1 MTFIC
6 DKCKAGAH
14 EQCPG
19 GTWCDCDHRLPKSTR
34 AHVASHPT
42 ALARTTRHPSPRLP
56 ISRRYTSTR
65 LVISFLCQSLLSGPA
80 PTTHVTSPQVRR
92 LGSRLYNPVR
102 PISTAS
108 HLVQPALPFPTI
120 RISAEPHQPRPTRL
134 AAASPP
140 GPLLTSPPPPAPIR
154 RAVSFRPNSP
164 LLDRYTYG
172 CHLRPFRRVSQQ
184 DP

>member
-120 RISAEPHQPRPTRL
+120 RTSPVPPPTSRCIPTRPL
-134 AAASPP
+134 ADKLTPSRPVPTSRFLPAQFSP
-140 GPLLTSPPPPAPIR
+140 I
-154 RAVSFRPNSP
+154 
-164 LLDRYTYG
+164 
-172 CHLRPFRRVSQQ
+172 
-184 DP
+184 